1 MRHHY
6 SNWEEKWAWV
16 DKAYAAKTNEE
27 KREILRQVEE
37 ELKELIGKGIE
48 HFGITYEKM
57 ENEERGKLDALICVR
72 KHILNDMFRP
82 TSAEVER
89 LCRLNDL
96 LHHLDK
102 EMRRRTAELYRFLLR
117 MGKDAAF
124 DDDYEV
130 EGELCYSFNDGQSI
144 LKLEDDA
151 YYGSDFTYMID
162 LVDAYVYE
170 TSYHYIEQCHISYN
184 PRHTPEVTDEE
195 LDIRNPLDDGTS
207 WAEGVLR
214 IPQLESV
221 CICYPLHDLF
231 SHKPYSVPDILRMN
245 DFWTEAHLHCQH
257 IVSQDGTRYCPPYG
271 KEASEDARQPLQ

>member
-1 MRHHY
+1 MRHLY
-6 SNWEEKWAWV
+6 SNWEEKWALV
-16 DKAYAAKTNEE
+16 DKAYTAKTSEE

-57 ENEERGKLDALICVR
+57 ENENRGKLDALICVR

-117 MGKDAAF
+117 MGKDTAF

-130 EGELCYSFNDGQSI
+130 EGDLCYSFNGGQSI

-151 YYGSDFTYMID
+151 HYGSDFAYMIE
-162 LVDAYVYE
+162 LADAYVYE

-184 PRHTPEVTDEE
+184 PCHTPEVTDEE

-207 WAEGVLR
+207 WAEGVLC

-271 KEASEDARQPLQ
+271 KEDSEDARQPLQ

>member
-6 SNWEEKWAWV
+6 PNWEEKWALV
-16 DKAYAAKTNEE
+16 DKAHAAKTSEE

-48 HFGITYEKM
+48 YFGVAYERM

-72 KHILNDMFRP
+72 KHILNDMFKP

-117 MGKDAAF
+117 MGKDAVF

-130 EGELCYSFNDGQSI
+130 EGELCYSFNGEKSI

-207 WAEGVLR
+207 WAEGVLW

-245 DFWTEAHLHCQH
+245 DFWVEAHLRCQH
-257 IVSQDGTRYCPPYG
+257 IVSQDGTRYCPYADG
-271 KEASEDARQPLQ
+271 LSD

>member
-6 SNWEEKWAWV
+6 PNWEEKWALV
-16 DKAYAAKTNEE
+16 DKAHAAKTSKE
-27 KREILRQVEE
+27 KHEILRQVEE
-37 ELKELIGKGIE
+37 ELKELIGKEIE
-48 HFGITYEKM
+48 CFSVAYERM
-57 ENEERGKLDALICVR
+57 ENENRGKLDVLICVR
-72 KHILNDMFRP
+72 KHILNDMFRA
-82 TSAEVER
+82 TSAEMER

-102 EMRRRTAELYRFLLR
+102 EMRRRTVELYRFLLR
-117 MGKDAAF
+117 MDKDAAF
-124 DDDYEV
+124 DDDYKV
-130 EGELCYSFNDGQSI
+130 EGELCYSFNGEKSI
-144 LKLEDDA
+144 LKLEDDT

-207 WAEGVLR
+207 WAEDVLH

-245 DFWTEAHLHCQH
+245 DFWVEAHLRCQH

-271 KEASEDARQPLQ
+271 KEDSEDAHQPLQ

>member
-1 MRHHY
+1 MRHLY
-6 SNWEEKWAWV
+6 SNWEEKWALV
-16 DKAYAAKTNEE
+16 DKAHAVKTSEE

-96 LHHLDK
+96 LHHL
-102 EMRRRTAELYRFLLR
+102 MRRRTAELYRFLLR

-130 EGELCYSFNDGQSI
+130 EGELCYSFNGGQSI

-151 YYGSDFTYMID
+151 HYGSDFAYMIE
-162 LVDAYVYE
+162 LADAYVYE

-207 WAEGVLR
+207 WAEGVLC

-271 KEASEDARQPLQ
+271 KEDSEDARQPLQ

>member
-1 MRHHY
+1 MRHLY
-6 SNWEEKWAWV
+6 SNWEEKWALV
-16 DKAYAAKTNEE
+16 DKAYTAKTSEE
-27 KREILRQVEE
+27 KRKILRQVEE

-130 EGELCYSFNDGQSI
+130 EGELCYSFNGGQSI

-151 YYGSDFTYMID
+151 HYGSDFAYMIE

-207 WAEGVLR
+207 WAESVLC

-271 KEASEDARQPLQ
+271 KEDSEDARQALQ

>member
-1 MRHHY
+1 MRHLY
-6 SNWEEKWAWV
+6 SNWEEKWALV
-16 DKAYAAKTNEE
+16 DKAYAAKTSEE
-27 KREILRQVEE
+27 KRKILRQVEE

-130 EGELCYSFNDGQSI
+130 EGELCYSFNGGQSI

-151 YYGSDFTYMID
+151 HYGSDFAYMIE

-207 WAEGVLR
+207 WAESVLC

-271 KEASEDARQPLQ
+271 KEDSEDACQALQ

>member
-6 SNWEEKWAWV
+6 SNWEEKWALV
-16 DKAYAAKTNEE
+16 NKAYAAKTSEE
-27 KREILRQVEE
+27 KREILCQVEE

-130 EGELCYSFNDGQSI
+130 EGELCYSFNGGQSI

-151 YYGSDFTYMID
+151 HYGSDFAYMIE

-170 TSYHYIEQCHISYN
+170 TSYHYIEQCRISYN

-271 KEASEDARQPLQ
+271 KEDSEDARQALQ

>member
-1 MRHHY
+1 MRHLY
-6 SNWEEKWAWV
+6 SNWEEKWALV
-16 DKAYAAKTNEE
+16 DKAYTAKTSEE

-57 ENEERGKLDALICVR
+57 ENENRGKLDALICVR

-130 EGELCYSFNDGQSI
+130 EGNLCYSFNGGQSI

-151 YYGSDFTYMID
+151 HYGSDFAYMIE

-184 PRHTPEVTDEE
+184 PRHTPEVADEE

-207 WAEGVLR
+207 WAEGVLC

-271 KEASEDARQPLQ
+271 KEDSEDARQALQ